1 MCLLHSYRQRVA
13 DCARSWERRHVRR
26 QDAIPTHLRLLQN
39 RAQLLQRVAGEH
51 GAGEETV
58 GNEDAIHLAKRLL
71 DVVRPVEKKGRHHQV
86 GHLVRVKE
94 ESGRCNRICS

>member
-1 MCLLHSYRQRVA
+1 M
-13 DCARSWERRHVRR
+13 RR
-26 QDAIPTHLRLLQN
+26 QNAIPTHLRLLQN

-71 DVVRPVEKKGRHHQV
+71 DVVRPVEKEGRHHQV